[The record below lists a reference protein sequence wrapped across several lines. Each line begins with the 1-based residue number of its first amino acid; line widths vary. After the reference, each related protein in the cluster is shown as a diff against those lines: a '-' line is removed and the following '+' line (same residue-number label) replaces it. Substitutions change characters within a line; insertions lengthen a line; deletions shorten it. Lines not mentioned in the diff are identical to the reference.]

1 MKKEYKTLLKQ
12 ASWED
17 EVKKSRFIA
26 YVKPVE
32 TEDEANEFIAAI
44 KKMNKDARH
53 NVPVFVLGEG
63 QEVQRYSDDGEPSGT
78 AGVPI
83 LEMIKNMGLTNLAVL
98 VTRWFG
104 GIKLGTGGLVRAYTH
119 VAQKAFDEAGIV
131 SKTLLSVISVKV
143 EYSMHGKVQN
153 FLYDSKYMLEKTEF
167 DQSVHMFIFV
177 RPEDVDEFKKNIMDI
192 TNGKAQMQESNA
204 GFHIIKNGK
213 IIDRGGEK

>member
-12 ASWED
+12 ASWEE

-32 TEDEANEFIAAI
+32 TEEEANEFIGTI
-44 KKMNKDARH
+44 KKRNKDARH

-63 QEVQRYSDDGEPSGT
+63 QEIQRCSDDGEPSGT

-83 LEMIKNMGLTNLAVL
+83 LEMIKNMELTNLVVV

-119 VAQKAFDEAGIV
+119 VAKKAFEEAGIAR
-131 SKTLLSVISVKV
+131 KTLLSLFAVNVD
-143 EYSMHGKVQN
+143 YSMHGKIQN
-153 FLYDSKYMLEKTEF
+153 FLYDSKYILEKTEF
-167 DQSVHMFIFV
+167 DENVHMFIYS
-177 RPEDVDEFKKNIMDI
+177 RPEDDDEFKTNIINI
-192 TNGKAQMQESNA
+192 TNGKAEMERSDA
-204 GFHIIKNGK
+204 GFHLVIDGK
-213 IIDRGGEK
+213 IID

>member
-12 ASWED
+12 ASWEE

-32 TEDEANEFIAAI
+32 TEEEANEFIGTI
-44 KKMNKDARH
+44 KKRNKDARH

-63 QEVQRYSDDGEPSGT
+63 QEIQRYSDDGEPSGT

-83 LEMIKNMGLTNLAVL
+83 LEMIKNMELTNLAVV

-119 VAQKAFDEAGIV
+119 VAQKAFEEAGIA
-131 SKTLLSVISVKV
+131 SKTLLSMFAVKV
-143 EYSMHGKVQN
+143 DYSMHGKIQN
-153 FLYDSKYMLEKTEF
+153 FLYDSKYILEKTEF
-167 DQSVHMFIFV
+167 DENVHMFIYS
-177 RPEDVDEFKKNIMDI
+177 RPEDADEFKKNIMNI
-192 TNGKAQMQESNA
+192 TNGKAEMEMSDA
-204 GFHIIKNGK
+204 GFHIIIDGK
-213 IIDRGGEK
+213 TID